1 MKLLN
6 CFKCPFLSNF
16 LLISSTFALSASTFA
31 APRIKDVLQLK
42 VIGKNEHVVFFPTCA
57 YQTLEKDW
65 IVPIHGWIYN
75 PERRSKRRRAVLS
88 LLTNVV
94 DDVLDLDESE
104 INKDIL
110 YKRVNPFI
118 VDNHRRRKI
127 TLRFNDEIQRELPK
141 RSRKNGHFTASLK
154 FTPEELEHIRNS
166 ENTISY
172 QAVTGIK
179 NDNRV
184 FQGTTQVLEPTG
196 FSVISDVDD
205 TIKLSYVLDK
215 KKLVRHT
222 FLQDFVAVPDMSN
235 LYQRWYKERHASFHY
250 VSSSPWQLYSEL
262 ALFLQSTGFPPASSF
277 SLKSIRLKDRSVLT
291 LFADPMVS
299 KLAKISS
306 LLETYPRRTFVLV
319 GDTGERDPEVY
330 GEICRQYPN
339 QVERVFLR
347 DVIGGLSEEVLQTLK
362 VKQEKKKRGI
372 VLNAPDRLEKA
383 FDGVSPETWSVFTNV
398 KEINY

>member
-1 MKLLN
+1 
-6 CFKCPFLSNF
+6 
-16 LLISSTFALSASTFA
+16 
-31 APRIKDVLQLK
+31 
-42 VIGKNEHVVFFPTCA
+42 
-57 YQTLEKDW
+57 
-65 IVPIHGWIYN
+65 
-75 PERRSKRRRAVLS
+75 
-88 LLTNVV
+88 
-94 DDVLDLDESE
+94 
-104 INKDIL
+104 
-110 YKRVNPFI
+110 
-118 VDNHRRRKI
+118 
-127 TLRFNDEIQRELPK
+127 
-141 RSRKNGHFTASLK
+141 
-154 FTPEELEHIRNS
+154 
-166 ENTISY
+166 
-172 QAVTGIK
+172 
-179 NDNRV
+179 
-184 FQGTTQVLEPTG
+184 
-196 FSVISDVDD
+196 
-205 TIKLSYVLDK
+205 
-215 KKLVRHT
+215 
-222 FLQDFVAVPDMSN
+222 
-235 LYQRWYKERHASFHY
+235 
-250 VSSSPWQLYSEL
+250 L

>member
-1 MKLLN
+1 MVLSDLHPSYRSFSSTHTVHTYIMSTHQLSNAVARHHAATTTMIPFKNLMKLLN

-16 LLISSTFALSASTFA
+16 LLIFSTFALSASTFA
-31 APRIKDVLQLK
+31 AP
-42 VIGKNEHVVFFPTCA
+42 
-57 YQTLEKDW
+57 TLEKDW

-262 ALFLQSTGFPPASSF
+262 ALFLQS
-277 SLKSIRLKDRSVLT
+277 
-291 LFADPMVS
+291 VS
-299 KLAKISS
+299 TANICARWG
-306 LLETYPRRTFVLV
+306 YRRTRSRCLWRNLSTISESS
-319 GDTGERDPEVY
+319 GA
-330 GEICRQYPN
+330 
-339 QVERVFLR
+339 RVSS
-347 DVIGGLSEEVLQTLK
+347 GCH
-362 VKQEKKKRGI
+362 
-372 VLNAPDRLEKA
+372 
-383 FDGVSPETWSVFTNV
+383 
-398 KEINY
+398 